1 MRSDNNILNELQTL
15 SPLLAGISNKNIF
28 SVPEGY
34 FDALS
39 DAIVTR
45 SKDELTIP
53 SEAET
58 FKVPAGYFDNL
69 STLLLD
75 KVKAIPT
82 ELSVSE
88 ELEILSPFLYN
99 LQQVQTFTVPPQYFE
114 ELPINIV
121 KQLKLPAAKIVKISS
136 FRKILK
142 YAAAAV
148 LVGAMSLSVYKY
160 AENPFPPTA
169 TTIISAS
176 LTPAIEKGKQ
186 MNDQQFNEGMQ
197 VLSNE
202 DISTY
207 LEKNGI
213 EEDIS
218 LITPNLKE
226 EDLPNKDA
234 YFLDEKTLDN
244 YLGSMDVK
252 N

>member
-1 MRSDNNILNELQTL
+1 MRSDNNILNELQSL
-15 SPLLAGISNKNIF
+15 SPFLTSVSNKNIF

-34 FDALS
+34 FDTLS
-39 DAIVTR
+39 DAIVIR
-45 SKDELTIP
+45 SKDELIIP
-53 SEAET
+53 AEAET

-69 STLLLD
+69 STVLLD

-82 ELSVSE
+82 DAEASKELKT
-88 ELEILSPFLYN
+88 LSPFLFN
-99 LQQVQTFTVPPQYFE
+99 LQQVQTFTAPPQYFT
-114 ELPINIV
+114 ELPVNIV
-121 KQLKLPAAKIVKISS
+121 KQLNPPSAKIVNIIN

-148 LVGAMSLSVYKY
+148 LIGAISLSVYKY
-160 AENPFPPTA
+160 AKYPFSPTA
-169 TTIISAS
+169 TAIVSAS
-176 LTPAIEKGKQ
+176 LTPATEKGKQ

-207 LEKNGI
+207 LEKNGS

-218 LITPNLKE
+218 FITPNLKE

-234 YFLDEKTLDN
+234 YFLDEKTLEN
-244 YLGSMDVK
+244 YLGLTDAK